1 MTALLQEINMI
12 SLCDLILHFS
22 RINAYRKKNA
32 KTIIKKTYNVKI
44 KTKNY
49 N

>member
-1 MTALLQEINMI
+1 MTVLLQEINTI
-12 SLCDLILHFS
+12 SLCDLIFHFS
-22 RINAYRKKNA
+22 RINSYWRKNA